1 MQAWERDEPGRERRR
16 PHSGGGRAVGTAPEV
31 RERTARHE
39 ARQRDADTTEGGW
52 AGPSIAEFKESR
64 EVASSAKHIPGAAA
78 PPGASRGNPDRPASA
93 GDQRSAHKRRPRR
106 YIGLRPRKIHPP
118 VDGAPILGPG
128 GLTSQSLQPEGSC
141 NPLLGNAPGT
151 FS

>member
-1 MQAWERDEPGRERRR
+1 MYSIYVCPFWRGIERNRREYSVK
-16 PHSGGGRAVGTAPEV
+16 H
-31 RERTARHE
+31 ERH
-39 ARQRDADTTEGGW
+39 
-52 AGPSIAEFKESR
+52 
-64 EVASSAKHIPGAAA
+64 
-78 PPGASRGNPDRPASA
+78 
-93 GDQRSAHKRRPRR
+93 PRR
-106 YIGLRPRKIHPP
+106 YIGLRPRKVHPP